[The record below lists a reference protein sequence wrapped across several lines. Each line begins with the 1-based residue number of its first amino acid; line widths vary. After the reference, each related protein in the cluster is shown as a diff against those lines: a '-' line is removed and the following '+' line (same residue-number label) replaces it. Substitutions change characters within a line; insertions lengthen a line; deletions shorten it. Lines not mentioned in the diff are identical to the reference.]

1 MDRDALTPVSALGV
15 SIRLSDYPTRF
26 LVVGL
31 GFLGPVDE
39 EALTEVEREFEAR
52 QTAVQA
58 KVACL
63 ADPSVCETLTRQG
76 HVLQNSENVLGRRLA
91 APENVSLGTGIT
103 VNQFIMAGPM
113 LALYGLS
120 ILIAWMTMADASE
133 RHSHGLSLDL

>member
-1 MDRDALTPVSALGV
+1 MTPVSALGV

-39 EALTEVEREFEAR
+39 ESLTEVEREFEAR

-58 KVACL
+58 DVACL

-76 HVLQNSENVLGRRLA
+76 YVLQNSENVLRRQLA

-120 ILIAWMTMADASE
+120 IVIAWMFAKDDG
-133 RHSHGLSLDL
+133 RRL